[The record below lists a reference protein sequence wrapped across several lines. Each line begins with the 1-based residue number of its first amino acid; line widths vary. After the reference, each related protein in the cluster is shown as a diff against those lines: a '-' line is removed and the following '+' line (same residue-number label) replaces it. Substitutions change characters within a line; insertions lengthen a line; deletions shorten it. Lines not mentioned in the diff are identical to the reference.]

1 MSSKNLTPETLADF
15 FQTGKA
21 DTDFEVQETYVTGVC
36 TLYPDRLAGPQEYA
50 IRERSIVER
59 AGKPLSVCA
68 QEAKDLAFQSAVQRM
83 EGLVSPPGPA
93 ASPVPAPAAEKAP
106 QEEKP
111 VPEPEAVPPASPN
124 TSSPEET
131 AQAPADN
138 TNEPAQTTLT
148 PPSLPRRLEIGDL
161 RPASSLLPAAPEP
174 EPDSEEQKI
183 EQARATEIFSLGKLH
198 ECNGWTAGR
207 LLDERLE
214 IIVDMAKRYNGSRV
228 KEKEAFRALFSEA
241 LRRVGQ
247 AA

>member
-1 MSSKNLTPETLADF
+1 MNSKNFAMSGL
-15 FQTGKA
+15 FQAGKA

-68 QEAKDLAFQSAVQRM
+68 QEAKDLAFQSAVRRM
-83 EGLVSPPGPA
+83 EGLVSVPKPA
-93 ASPVPAPAAEKAP
+93 AAPATATAKAS
-106 QEEKP
+106 QEEKSA
-111 VPEPEAVPPASPN
+111 PEPEVPPTASQN
-124 TSSPEET
+124 TPSPEET
-131 AQAPADN
+131 AQTPAES

-161 RPASSLLPAAPEP
+161 RPASSLLPAAPER

-207 LLDERLE
+207 LLDERPE
-214 IIVDMAKRYNGSRV
+214 IIVDMAKRYNGS
-228 KEKEAFRALFSEA
+228 KIEEKEALRTLYAEA
-241 LRRVGQ
+241 LRRVER

>member
-1 MSSKNLTPETLADF
+1 MSSKNLTPEALTDF
-15 FQTGKA
+15 FQAGKA

-36 TLYPDRLAGPQEYA
+36 TLCPDRLAGPQEYA

-68 QEAKDLAFQSAVQRM
+68 QEAKDLAFQSAVRRM
-83 EGLVSPPGPA
+83 EGLVSVPKPA
-93 ASPVPAPAAEKAP
+93 AAPATATAKAS
-106 QEEKP
+106 QEEKSA
-111 VPEPEAVPPASPN
+111 PEPDVPPTASQN
-124 TSSPEET
+124 TPSPEET
-131 AQAPADN
+131 AQTPAES

-161 RPASSLLPAAPEP
+161 RPASSLLPAAPER

-207 LLDERLE
+207 LLDERPE

>member
-1 MSSKNLTPETLADF
+1 MNSKNFAMSGF
-15 FQTGKA
+15 FQAGKA

-68 QEAKDLAFQSAVQRM
+68 QEAKDLAFQSAVRRM
-83 EGLVSPPGPA
+83 EGLVSVPKPA
-93 ASPVPAPAAEKAP
+93 AAPATATAKAS
-106 QEEKP
+106 QEEKSA
-111 VPEPEAVPPASPN
+111 PEPEVPPTASQN
-124 TSSPEET
+124 TPSPEET
-131 AQAPADN
+131 AQTPAES

-161 RPASSLLPAAPEP
+161 RPASSLLPAAPER

-207 LLDERLE
+207 LLDERPE

>member
-1 MSSKNLTPETLADF
+1 MSSKNLSPEALTAF

-68 QEAKDLAFQSAVQRM
+68 QEAKDLAFQSAVQRLK
-83 EGLVSPPGPA
+83 GLVSVPKPA
-93 ASPVPAPAAEKAP
+93 AAPATATAKTP
-106 QEEKP
+106 QEGNP
-111 VPEPEAVPPASPN
+111 APEPEAAPPASQN
-124 TSSPEET
+124 TPSPEGA
-131 AQAPADN
+131 AQTPADS

-148 PPSLPRRLEIGDL
+148 PPSPPRRLEIGDL
-161 RPASSLLPAAPEP
+161 RPASSLLPTAPES

-207 LLDERLE
+207 LLDERPE